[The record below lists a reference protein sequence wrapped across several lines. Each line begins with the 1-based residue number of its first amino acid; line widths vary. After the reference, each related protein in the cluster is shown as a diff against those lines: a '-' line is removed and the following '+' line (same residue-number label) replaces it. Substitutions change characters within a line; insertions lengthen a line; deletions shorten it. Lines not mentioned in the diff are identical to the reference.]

1 MKLEIIDANSRDLVE
16 YIRVQCEINHNPV
29 FRFFSIL
36 DYGYPLNGL
45 IPSPQVISLLKE
57 SQFGDSDTLLFDKAY
72 ANQLLFSESFI
83 DFMKLLYRIQET
95 DNTILITNYLNP
107 NVTPIVDS
115 LLKLI
120 QQRYGLNV
128 FIVNDID
135 DIDRFGISDF
145 ASWEGYSVY
154 LEDVKRVAE
163 MTGLDNNGNIKFIW

>member
-1 MKLEIIDANSRDLVE
+1 
-16 YIRVQCEINHNPV
+16 
-29 FRFFSIL
+29 
-36 DYGYPLNGL
+36 
-45 IPSPQVISLLKE
+45 
-57 SQFGDSDTLLFDKAY
+57 
-72 ANQLLFSESFI
+72 
-83 DFMKLLYRIQET
+83 MKLLYRIQET
-95 DNTILITNYLNP
+95 DNTILITNHLNP

-120 QQRYGLNV
+120 QQRYGLNA